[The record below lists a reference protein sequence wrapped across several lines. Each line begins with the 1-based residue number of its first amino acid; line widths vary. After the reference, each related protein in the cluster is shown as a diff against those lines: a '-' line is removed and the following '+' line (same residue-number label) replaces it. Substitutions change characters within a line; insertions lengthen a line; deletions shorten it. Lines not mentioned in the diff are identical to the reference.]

1 MQESSFSVAP
11 RFFVDGPLAPG
22 AEIDL
27 SERIVRHIAVL
38 RMSVGNPLTLFNGQG
53 GEYDA
58 SLSRLARNAARALV
72 LAWRDVERESGIRIT
87 LAHGLCSGDRM
98 DLTIQKATELG
109 VHIIQPL
116 ATERSVVRLSID
128 RAQRRLT
135 HWRNVAVSACEQCG
149 RNRPPEVRGV
159 ATLDALL
166 SGASDGA
173 QKLLLS
179 PSGVARLRE
188 LPRSDQV
195 TLLIGPEGGLSA
207 AEEGQ
212 ALTAGFAAVWMGP
225 RVLRTETAP
234 LAAVAALQSMW
245 GDA

>member
-1 MQESSFSVAP
+1 MQESSFSLAP
-11 RFFVDGPLAPG
+11 RFFIDGPLAPG

-27 SERIVRHIAVL
+27 SERVVRHIAVL
-38 RMSVGNPLTLFNGQG
+38 RMNVGDSLTLFNGQG

-58 SLSRLARNAARALV
+58 SLSRLARNAARAHV
-72 LAWRDVERESGIRIT
+72 LAWRDIERESGIGIM

-109 VHIIQPL
+109 VQIIQPL
-116 ATERSVVRLSID
+116 ATERSVVRLSVD

-149 RNRPPEVRGV
+149 RNRPPEVRAV
-159 ATLDALL
+159 AALDALL
-166 SGASDGA
+166 SGAGRGA
-173 QKLLLS
+173 QKLMLA
-179 PSGVARLRE
+179 PSGAVRLRE

-195 TLLIGPEGGLSA
+195 TVLIGPEGGLTA
-207 AEEGQ
+207 AEQGQ
-212 ALTAGFAAVWMGP
+212 ALNAGFTAVWMGP

-234 LAAVAALQSMW
+234 LAAIAALQSMW